1 MKILKRRKLIFNNL
15 MTFLNIASVR
25 HYWML
30 EYDQHWFERPWE
42 HKTETIFRELW
53 KREFQLKVET
63 FQFVVN
69 VVKNDMEDHNIICQ
83 NSIAVEK

>member
-1 MKILKRRKLIFNNL
+1 MISTGSKGLG
-15 MTFLNIASVR
+15 NI
-25 HYWML
+25 
-30 EYDQHWFERPWE
+30 
-42 HKTETIFRELW
+42 KTETIFRELW
-53 KREFQLKVET
+53 KREFQLNVET